1 MYENTVHISKVFL
14 LTCLSWQKIMK
25 ISKHVTV
32 YLFSLNADVTIE
44 EQIFL
49 T

>member
-1 MYENTVHISKVFL
+1 
-14 LTCLSWQKIMK
+14 MK

-49 T
+49 TWYKCYTMNLVGLAI